1 MRATLKK
8 AIGVFFGAMAL
19 AALTAGDGSAVVVT
33 DEIGRRVDVSASPRR
48 IVSLAP
54 GITETLYL
62 LGLEDKIVGVTTF
75 CNWPAGALK
84 KTRVGGFTNPS
95 VEKIVSLRP
104 DLIIATADGN
114 RKDIV
119 GQLERLGLTV
129 YVINPSDTEKI
140 LTGILRIGAITGRRE
155 IAKKMVA
162 GLRAR
167 LKRIEACTAGRPKPR
182 VFFQI
187 GLEPLITA
195 GGRTLIGEAI
205 VRAGGVNIAAQD
217 TARYP
222 RYSAEGVMAGAPE
235 VILFA
240 PMAQDREFLAVKKFW
255 QRFPEIPAVKNNRIH
270 PVNADLISRA
280 SPRLFDAIEEMAQ
293 LLHPGVEIRRR

>member
-1 MRATLKK
+1 MMRATLKK
-8 AIGVFFGAMAL
+8 TMEFFFGVMAL
-19 AALTAGDGSAVVVT
+19 AVLTVTDCPAVVVP
-33 DEIGRRVDVSASPRR
+33 DEIGRRVNVSPSPQR

-62 LGLEDKIVGVTTF
+62 LGLKDKIVGVTTF
-75 CNWPAGALK
+75 CNWPADALK
-84 KTRVGGFTNPS
+84 KTRIGGFTNPS
-95 VEKIVSLRP
+95 VEKIMSLKP

-119 GQLERLGLTV
+119 QQLERLGLTV

-140 LTGILRIGAITGRRE
+140 LTSILRIGAVTGRQE

-167 LKRIEACTAGRPKPR
+167 LKRVEAYTAGRPKPR

-195 GGRTLIGEAI
+195 GGKTLVGEAI
-205 VRAGGVNIAAQD
+205 VHAGGVNIAAQD

-222 RYSAEGVMAGAPE
+222 RYSAEGVLAGAPD

-240 PMAQDREFLAVKKFW
+240 PMAQDREFVAVKNFW
-255 QRFPEIPAVKNNRIH
+255 RRFPEIPAVKNKRIY
-270 PVNADLISRA
+270 PINTDLISRA
-280 SPRLFDAIEEMAQ
+280 SPRLFDAIEEIAR
-293 LLHPGVEIRRR
+293 LLHPGIKI

>member
-255 QRFPEIPAVKNNRIH
+255 RRFPEIPAVKNNRIH